1 MLLNF
6 ATLFINPLELS
17 GLQRLLLLLP
27 ICLSISI
34 VYKTTRCESLKEVPL
49 AALALWATLVAG
61 MIGVGVIMW
70 LAYLLLA

>member
-1 MLLNF
+1 MTGCLL
-6 ATLFINPLELS
+6 ALFINPLELS

-34 VYKTTRCESLKEVPL
+34 VYKTTRCSSLREVPL
-49 AALALWATLVAG
+49 AAVALWATLVAG
-61 MIGVGVIMW
+61 MIGVGVLMW